1 MAGLLEG
8 VKVVELGGY
17 GAAPFCTMM
26 LGDLGAEVVKVESPT
41 GDPYRE
47 NPPFVKDESL
57 YFMSINRNKRSVC
70 LDLKTP
76 EDYQSF
82 LTLLRGTDVVVH
94 NLRPDVD
101 RALKVDYASL
111 CAQNPAI
118 VYCSISGYG
127 DSGPLR
133 KEGAYDLIIQAYTG
147 LMLLGGEESDP
158 PLKVAPA
165 VPDIAGAMCAAFAI
179 VSCLFKRMSTGTGD
193 YVEMSLFDAT
203 LYSLALAYLPYYLG
217 TGSSPGRWGSGHS
230 LLVPM
235 QAFKGADSRYF
246 VTGVTSEVMWTRFCA
261 AIDHPELAGSYP
273 SKEARIEFREQLV
286 GKLTEIFIAQPA
298 EFWVKRLSEHGVPS
312 APVLNLAEALMHP
325 QTRARGMLQ
334 TVDHPTTGSV
344 TMIGTPFKLSKNPGS
359 IRLPPPTLGQDKQY
373 IPGEK
378 EKKRF

>member
-147 LMLLGGEESDP
+147 VMLLTGEEGNP
-158 PLKVAPA
+158 PLKV
-165 VPDIAGAMCAAFAI
+165 
-179 VSCLFKRMSTGTGD
+179 
-193 YVEMSLFDAT
+193 
-203 LYSLALAYLPYYLG
+203 
-217 TGSSPGRWGSGHS
+217 
-230 LLVPM
+230 
-235 QAFKGADSRYF
+235 
-246 VTGVTSEVMWTRFCA
+246 
-261 AIDHPELAGSYP
+261 
-273 SKEARIEFREQLV
+273 
-286 GKLTEIFIAQPA
+286 
-298 EFWVKRLSEHGVPS
+298 
-312 APVLNLAEALMHP
+312 
-325 QTRARGMLQ
+325 
-334 TVDHPTTGSV
+334 
-344 TMIGTPFKLSKNPGS
+344 
-359 IRLPPPTLGQDKQY
+359 
-373 IPGEK
+373 
-378 EKKRF
+378 